1 MINKILKIIVII
13 LSIIFF
19 IYGLMIKGVG
29 SGTKFYLVW
38 IILRTFASTNSLQRL
53 SRTISKANS
62 FYN

>member
-29 SGTKFYLVW
+29 SGTKFYLV
-38 IILRTFASTNSLQRL
+38 
-53 SRTISKANS
+53 
-62 FYN
+62 

>member
-38 IILRTFASTNSLQRL
+38 IILSTSYEAKSHSNQVCLMYFL
-53 SRTISKANS
+53 I
-62 FYN
+62 